1 LNETSPARLMQALG
15 EVLMELH
22 ESDLINTGETLH

>member
-1 LNETSPARLMQALG
+1 MQALG

-22 ESDLINTGETLH
+22 ESDLISAGQTMH

>member
-1 LNETSPARLMQALG
+1 LMQALG

-22 ESDLINTGETLH
+22 ESDLINAGETLH

>member
-1 LNETSPARLMQALG
+1 MQALG